1 MPNSSSSTK
10 TSNGGKGKASPPVH
24 TVRFGAVK
32 AAVWEN
38 QTQHGPMFNVTVSR
52 SYKDENGDWQES
64 SSFGTDDLLTLAKA
78 LDQAHSW
85 IHEHRRSG
93 EREKQDE

>member
-1 MPNSSSSTK
+1 MPNSSTK
-10 TSNGGKGKASPPVH
+10 TGDGGKGKANPPVH

-52 SYKDENGDWQES
+52 SYKDEGGDWQES
-64 SSFGTDDLLTLAKA
+64 TSFGTDDLLTLAKA

-85 IHEHRRSG
+85 IFNHRRPRDS
-93 EREKQDE
+93 EKQDE